1 MSDAT
6 GLLLRWNGGDND
18 ARDALLSA
26 LYDELNAIAAG
37 QLAGEAQSPE
47 LQPAEL
53 VHEAWLRLIDL
64 NRVTWAN
71 RAHFKAM
78 SSHIMRQ
85 ILIDQARMRNA
96 AKRSG
101 GIRVTLSGIGVDDK
115 SQHTDFMMINAAIE
129 KLAGIDEK
137 RARLV
142 ELSYF
147 GGLNVQEAAEVVG
160 VSPRT
165 LKRQWAVV
173 RGWLY
178 RELTRGDI
186 LPDDN

>member
-6 GLLLRWNGGDND
+6 GLLLLWNGGDVD
-18 ARDALLSA
+18 ARDALLREVYS
-26 LYDELNAIAAG
+26 ELNAIAAG
-37 QLAGEAQSPE
+37 QLAGEVQTSE
-47 LQPAEL
+47 LQPGEL

-64 NRVTWAN
+64 KRVTWAN

-78 SSHIMRQ
+78 SAQIMRQ
-85 ILIDQARMRNA
+85 ILIDKARMRNA

-101 GIRVTLSGIGVDDK
+101 GIRVTLTGLGVSDE
-115 SQHTDFMMINAAIE
+115 SQRTDFMMLNAAIE
-129 KLAGIDEK
+129 KLANLDEK

-142 ELSYF
+142 ELLYF
-147 GGLNVQEAAEVVG
+147 GGLTVEEAAQVVG
-160 VSPRT
+160 VSTRT

-178 RELTRGDI
+178 RELTRGNPASNED
-186 LPDDN
+186 